1 MPELLAQA
9 HELFQIGGMHIAV
22 ALVGAGAAI
31 GVGLIGSKAVEAIGR
46 NPGAFNP
53 ILIFGLL
60 AMAFAEGL
68 AILVYFVVD
77 K

>member
-1 MPELLAQA
+1 MILAVA
-9 HELFQIGGMHIAV
+9 EAAGITLTGMQLAV
-22 ALVGAGAAI
+22 ALVGAAAALGI
-31 GVGLIGSKAVEAIGR
+31 GMIGSKGVESIGR

-53 ILIFGLL
+53 ILILGLL

-68 AILVYFVVD
+68 AILVYFVVN

>member
-1 MPELLAQA
+1 MFLSEIAITGMQLAV
-9 HELFQIGGMHIAV
+9 M
-22 ALVGAGAAI
+22 LVGMGAAL
-31 GVGLIGSKAVEAIGR
+31 GVGMIGSKGVEAIGR
-46 NPGAFNP
+46 NPGAYNS

-68 AILVYFVVD
+68 AILVYFVVN